1 MLADALAERGHE
13 VVLTRE
19 PGGTE
24 VGEQIRDLVLTRRPG
39 TIGLAAEV
47 QLFAAARSE
56 LVREVIAPALAAGR
70 WVVSDRFIDSSL
82 AYQGAA
88 RGLGIEAV
96 LRVNEI
102 GLDGLVPD
110 RSVIL
115 DVSLE
120 TAGARRGPDG
130 DRIEAEAAGFHAAVG
145 AGYRLLAERFP
156 DRVVTVDG
164 DGAPEDVHRRVLTRL
179 DEEGLL

>member
-1 MLADALAERGHE
+1 MLADALRERGRE

-24 VGEQIRDLVLTRRPG
+24 IGEQIRSLVLQLRPG
-39 TIGLAAEV
+39 TIGLAAEA
-47 QLFAAARSE
+47 QLFAAARAE
-56 LVREVIAPALAAGR
+56 LVREVIGPALAAGR

-102 GLDGLVPD
+102 GLNGLFPHRTV
-110 RSVIL
+110 VL
-115 DVSLE
+115 DVPLD
-120 TAGARRGPDG
+120 TAASRRSPGS
-130 DRIEAEAAGFHAAVG
+130 DRIEAEESGFHAAVG

-156 DRVVTVDG
+156 ERVVMVSG
-164 DGAPEDVHRRVLTRL
+164 DGEAHEVHARVVDHLVA
-179 DEEGLL
+179 DGLL